1 MYGTQSHMHPKL
13 DTPVRKKKDLEEAIC
28 CNRNGTTTP
37 SAVKSSV
44 SKKSQ
49 SLQLDSVPRQEPASY
64 SV

>member
-13 DTPVRKKKDLEEAIC
+13 DTPVRKKNDLEE
-28 CNRNGTTTP
+28 GVQQKWHHYP
-37 SAVKSSV
+37 SAINSV

-64 SV
+64 SA